1 MTKLPDQVPQQA
13 PEEHSLLLASQIALG
28 QSAIEGVGTETY
40 LDMPLEDV
48 TVYMHGDVGKSP
60 MGEED
65 ATEELRNEWLQQR
78 EAILALPSNAEGLN
92 LDRVDAYR
100 RKMGGRDVALRF
112 LSPDNFRRSLDI
124 ARDKQDGH
132 VTGHYSQEADVI
144 AVIRDTSEGSLET
157 LNGPELTES
166 FAVHEL
172 DHAANEH
179 QHTKI
184 DVTIEK
190 RRLRKPVTYTT
201 AQKRRMGSIVRT
213 GAVEEIY
220 EGSGIEEAQAEF
232 ERGKYVVEVL
242 NRPQGFT
249 DDGIVPGKPSP
260 LDKYSFKM
268 QKPDGTV
275 VNKSTQYAVEAVILE
290 LMVDCEPK
298 LLDALRASKHSVEGL
313 RERARIM
320 NSILPGAYQRMRKVD
335 VQSDDPIAQK
345 QRAATSRQLLVE
357 VLEAIKLRKSK

>member
-1 MTKLPDQVPQQA
+1 
-13 PEEHSLLLASQIALG
+13 
-28 QSAIEGVGTETY
+28 
-40 LDMPLEDV
+40 
-48 TVYMHGDVGKSP
+48 
-60 MGEED
+60 
-65 ATEELRNEWLQQR
+65 
-78 EAILALPSNAEGLN
+78 
-92 LDRVDAYR
+92 
-100 RKMGGRDVALRF
+100 
-112 LSPDNFRRSLDI
+112 
-124 ARDKQDGH
+124 
-132 VTGHYSQEADVI
+132 
-144 AVIRDTSEGSLET
+144 
-157 LNGPELTES
+157 
-166 FAVHEL
+166 
-172 DHAANEH
+172 
-179 QHTKI
+179 
-184 DVTIEK
+184 
-190 RRLRKPVTYTT
+190 
-201 AQKRRMGSIVRT
+201 MGSIVRT